1 MLLTERLRWATR
13 AAHQRVE
20 RAGWLQRLLGGSL
33 APDEYHHQLV
43 SLVPLYAA
51 LEGGLRIH
59 HRHPALSV
67 FDWASVTREPQ
78 LLTDEAFWRPMGPEH
93 GPAKPVPAAALLA
106 ARLARL
112 VTEAPHLL
120 LAHAYVRYL
129 GDLHGGQIL
138 ARSVARMAVR
148 CRQAAGEGT
157 GALHAGEGAPHG
169 AAFYCF
175 GSPASVQLKIAA
187 LRAALDT
194 APLGPEQT
202 VALVDEA
209 VDAFARHEEMF
220 MQLDAE
226 WTARA

>member
-1 MLLTERLRWATR
+1 
-13 AAHQRVE
+13 
-20 RAGWLQRLLGGSL
+20 
-33 APDEYHHQLV
+33 
-43 SLVPLYAA
+43 
-51 LEGGLRIH
+51 
-59 HRHPALSV
+59 
-67 FDWASVTREPQ
+67 
-78 LLTDEAFWRPMGPEH
+78 
-93 GPAKPVPAAALLA
+93 
-106 ARLARL
+106 
-112 VTEAPHLL
+112 
-120 LAHAYVRYL
+120 
-129 GDLHGGQIL
+129 
-138 ARSVARMAVR
+138 MAVR

-226 WTARA
+226 WTACA

>member
-1 MLLTERLRWATR
+1 M
-13 AAHQRVE
+13 HQRVE
-20 RAGWLQRLLGGSL
+20 RGAWLQRLLGGAL
-33 APDEYHHQLV
+33 APDAYHHQLV

-51 LEGGLRIH
+51 LERGLRTH
-59 HRHPALSV
+59 HRHPVLSV
-67 FDWASVTREPQ
+67 FDWASVSREPQ
-78 LLTDEAFWRPMGPEH
+78 LLTDEAFWRPAGTGR

-106 ARLARL
+106 ARLGRL

-138 ARSVARMAVR
+138 ARCVARMATR
-148 CRQAAGEGT
+148 LRQAAGEGT
-157 GALHAGEGAPHG
+157 GALLGGEGAPLG

-175 GSPASVQLKIAA
+175 GSPAEVHARIAA
-187 LRAALDT
+187 LRAALDA
-194 APLGPEQT
+194 APLGPVQA